1 MDSHLY
7 KAVTVESCTES
18 GVIDEEKSSG
28 EKKSKNRWF
37 CGIWVPGLKVY
48 SDGGVKDE
56 WCSVGTILEDN

>member
-48 SDGGVKDE
+48 SDGGV
-56 WCSVGTILEDN
+56 